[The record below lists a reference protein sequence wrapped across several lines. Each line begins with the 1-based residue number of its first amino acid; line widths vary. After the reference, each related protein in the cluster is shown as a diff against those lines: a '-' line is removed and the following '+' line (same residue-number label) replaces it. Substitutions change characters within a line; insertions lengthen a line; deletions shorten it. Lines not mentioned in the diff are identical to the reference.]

1 MTAVP
6 LAEGWDGVTRS
17 HWGRLRSN
25 IRLGRAVWNRRRE
38 RDVKSC
44 LPFHALL
51 NFFTVKNKR
60 QVLLNIKTYSES
72 RSQSLDFF
80 QRHVYGHHSQD
91 QLVLDLQ

>member
-25 IRLGRAVWNRRRE
+25 IRLGRAVWNKRRE

-51 NFFTVKNKR
+51 NFFCR
-60 QVLLNIKTYSES
+60 
-72 RSQSLDFF
+72 
-80 QRHVYGHHSQD
+80 
-91 QLVLDLQ
+91 